1 MKKFAFLTAVAVV
14 LATPAFAQ
22 VVHHHATPAER
33 HGQQAAPPPGIMFKG
48 YNYTDPDESIRNYL
62 IRTYREEG
70 TG

>member
-1 MKKFAFLTAVAVV
+1 MKKFVLATALAAV

-22 VVHHHATPAER
+22 PFHHHATPAER
-33 HGQQAAPPPGIMFKG
+33 HGLQAAPPAIMYKG
-48 YNYTDPDESIRNYL
+48 MPYTDPDEMIRNYL

>member
-1 MKKFAFLTAVAVV
+1 MKKLVLATAIAAV

-22 VVHHHATPAER
+22 PVHHHATPAER
-33 HGQQAAPPPGIMFKG
+33 HGQQAVPPGISFKG